1 MYIDIYTYIYICQY
15 VRKKVTTVPVQH
27 GQILSQD
34 LFDPM
39 GCWDALQVEW
49 IGMKSFGRFF
59 WGFLSPFFNLFYVFG
74 GHCFLTPHLICLN
87 ICFHFDWKVN
97 LSEFNLK
104 VYDLYRQQNR
114 SFSSGFFCRRQ
125 QLWELFQKRCAGIM
139 VAYFDASCS
148 IQPPIPR
155 QVSHSSSVALWSVR
169 TLDLGIMGG
178 EWLLFSGRKMNE
190 RHLQRTN
197 MYQIGK
203 DIVFQALFFRG
214 DLLVC

>member
-1 MYIDIYTYIYICQY
+1 
-15 VRKKVTTVPVQH
+15 
-27 GQILSQD
+27 
-34 LFDPM
+34 M

-49 IGMKSFGRFF
+49 IGMKSFGGFF
-59 WGFLSPFFNLFYVFG
+59 WGFFITLFYVFG
-74 GHCFLTPHLICLN
+74 GHCFLTPHLICLKFVSILIGKLN
-87 ICFHFDWKVN
+87 FW
-97 LSEFNLK
+97 EFTLK

-114 SFSSGFFCRRQ
+114 RFSSGFFCQRQ

-148 IQPPIPR
+148 IQLPIPR

-190 RHLQRTN
+190 RHQQRTN
-197 MYQIGK
+197 IYQIGK